1 MVKYRIISVGKV
13 REPFYLQGVKEY
25 LKRLGPYTAISL
37 SDGLEEKINPNPG
50 PKDIAK
56 CLRKEGERILAL
68 LGDNELLIVL
78 DQHGGMLTS
87 EGLASQI
94 HKWNVSGKNRL
105 NFVVGGSHGLDDEVK
120 SKAHQIISFST
131 MTLPHQMAVLVL
143 VEQIYR
149 SFKILRSEPYHK

>member
-1 MVKYRIISVGKV
+1 MNYRIISVGKV
-13 REPFYLQGVKEY
+13 RGPFYLQGVKEY

-37 SDGLEEKINPNPG
+37 SDGWEEKINPSPG

-68 LGDNELLIVL
+68 LRDDELLVVL

-87 EGLASQI
+87 EGFANQI
-94 HKWNVSGKNRL
+94 QEWNFSGKNRV

-120 SKAHQIISFST
+120 SRANQVISFSK

-143 VEQIYR
+143 AEQIYR
-149 SFKILRSEPYHK
+149 SFKILRGEPYHK